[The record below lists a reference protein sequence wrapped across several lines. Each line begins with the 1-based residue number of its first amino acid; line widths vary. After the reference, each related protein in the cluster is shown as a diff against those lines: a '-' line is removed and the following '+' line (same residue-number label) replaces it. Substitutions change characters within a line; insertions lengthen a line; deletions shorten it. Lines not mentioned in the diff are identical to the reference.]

1 MMGVG
6 KMMDYSVIEA
16 LFDALPEV
24 VFFIKDSMGC
34 YVVVN
39 RTDRKSVV

>member
-24 VFFIKDSMGC
+24 VLRGGQSDAGRP
-34 YVVVN
+34 V
-39 RTDRKSVV
+39 RRGR